1 MAPLTLGSTEF
12 SAKIAREALADARA
26 RGATPEEL
34 APLVEQERLTRDR
47 FHSMFFAALRRS
59 GLS

>member
-1 MAPLTLGSTEF
+1 MAPLTFGSTEYD
-12 SAKIAREALADARA
+12 AKFAREALADARA

-34 APLVEQERLTRDR
+34 APLVEQERQARDR

-59 GLS
+59 RPS